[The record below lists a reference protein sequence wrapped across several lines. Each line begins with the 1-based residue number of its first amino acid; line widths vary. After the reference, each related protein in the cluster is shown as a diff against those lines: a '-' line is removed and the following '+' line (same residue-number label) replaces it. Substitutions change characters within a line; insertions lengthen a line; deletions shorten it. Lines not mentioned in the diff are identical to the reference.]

1 MVIAAMRKLHWA
13 HSAEQLAPSPG
24 IARDAARSGER
35 LRHHYEVEKALA
47 ARLRAAPREQRLHML
62 TGMYEELFRE
72 VPDHPRVTRKQAPQE
87 SRRAVMRQ
95 MKLLRRFL
103 RPDMTVL
110 EIGPGDCAF
119 AFEVAKSARQV
130 YGVDVDAVLSHN
142 LEPPANF
149 RLFLSDGVSVPVP
162 AGSVELAYSNQLMEH
177 LHPDDAREQL
187 RNIFAALA
195 PGGAY
200 VCLTPNRLNGPHDI
214 SRAFSEH
221 AEGFHLKEYTV
232 SELQTLFLATGFRHV
247 AGYAKTMGLWFRV
260 PVGLIRALE
269 ALLHRMPARQRRA
282 IAGRWPLRQLLN
294 AALVVTR

>member
-1 MVIAAMRKLHWA
+1 MK
-13 HSAEQLAPSPG
+13 SALDSRLVRSREQ
-24 IARDAARSGER
+24 

-62 TGMYEELFRE
+62 TGLYEELFQE
-72 VPDHPRVTRKQAPQE
+72 VPDHPRVTRKQAPQA

-95 MKLLRRFL
+95 MKFLRRFL

-119 AFEVAKSARQV
+119 AFEVAKSVRQV
-130 YGVDVDAVLSHN
+130 YGVDVDAVLSRN
-142 LEPPANF
+142 AEPPANF

-162 AGSVELAYSNQLMEH
+162 AGSVDLAYSNQLMEH

-247 AGYAKTMGLWFRV
+247 AGYAKTRELWFRV